1 MVRRTR
7 SSDQS
12 QGAEAGVQKGGF
24 VEEAV
29 PHLDAVYRFALR
41 LSQGREA
48 EAQDLVQDTFL
59 RAHRGW
65 AGFQLGTNCRSWLFT
80 ICRNSFLRA
89 EERRG
94 RNPEVLESETDA
106 DVESLAATAVFSEVR
121 ENLDPEGAFF
131 DSFLD
136 REVIDALDALP
147 TPFREAVVLSDLE
160 GFSYLELAE
169 VLDLPV
175 GTVKSRLF
183 RGRRLLQQAL
193 YRFALENGYVK
204 PKDRT

>member
-1 MVRRTR
+1 MLRRPR
-7 SSDQS
+7 ISRPS
-12 QGAEAGVQKGGF
+12 QNSESRVQKEGF
-24 VEEAV
+24 EEEAL
-29 PHLDAVYRFALR
+29 PHLEAVYRFALR
-41 LSQGREA
+41 LSQGRED

-65 AGFQLGTNCRSWLFT
+65 HGFRRGTNARAWLFT
-80 ICRNSFLRA
+80 ICRNRFLRK
-89 EERRG
+89 EEQRG
-94 RNPEVLESETDA
+94 RRPEVLQSDTDA

-121 ENLDPEGAFF
+121 ASVDPERNFF
-131 DSFLD
+131 ESFLD
-136 REVIDALDALP
+136 REVLDALDALP

-160 GFSYLELAE
+160 GLSYPELAE
-169 VLDLPV
+169 VMELPT

-193 YRFALENGYVK
+193 YQYALDNGYIR

>member
-1 MVRRTR
+1 MRGSEVRVKK
-7 SSDQS
+7 
-12 QGAEAGVQKGGF
+12 AGF
-24 VEEAV
+24 VEEAI

-41 LSQGREA
+41 LSQGRED

-65 AGFQLGTNCRSWLFT
+65 EGFRLGTNCRAWLFT
-80 ICRNSFLRA
+80 ICRNSFLRS

-94 RNPEVLESETDA
+94 RRAEILESETDA

-121 ENLDPEGAFF
+121 ENVDPEAAFF

-136 REVIDALDALP
+136 REVLNALDALP

-160 GFSYLELAE
+160 GLSYVEIAE
-169 VLDLPV
+169 VLELPT

-193 YRFALENGYVK
+193 YRYALDNGYIT

>member
-1 MVRRTR
+1 MVGRTEAPGR
-7 SSDQS
+7 SQNSE
-12 QGAEAGVQKGGF
+12 GRVQKEGF
-24 VEEAV
+24 VEEAL

-41 LSQGREA
+41 LSRGHED

-65 AGFQLGTNCRSWLFT
+65 EGFRRGTNARAWLFT
-80 ICRNSFLRA
+80 ICRNRFLRG

-94 RNPEVLESETDA
+94 RRQEVLESETDA

-121 ENLDPEGAFF
+121 ENIDPEAAFF
-131 DSFLD
+131 DSFVD
-136 REVIDALDALP
+136 REVLDTLDALP

-160 GFSYLELAE
+160 GLSYPEIAE
-169 VLDLPV
+169 ILGLPT

-193 YRFALENGYVK
+193 YQYALENGYIT

>member
-1 MVRRTR
+1 MRGSEIR
-7 SSDQS
+7 
-12 QGAEAGVQKGGF
+12 VQKAGF
-24 VEEAV
+24 VEEAI

-41 LSQGREA
+41 LSRGHEA

-65 AGFQLGTNCRSWLFT
+65 EGFRLGTNCRSWLFT
-80 ICRNSFLRA
+80 ICRNSFLRS

-94 RNPEVLESETDA
+94 RRAEILESETDA

-121 ENLDPEGAFF
+121 ENVDPEAAFF

-136 REVIDALDALP
+136 REVLNALDALP

-160 GFSYLELAE
+160 GLSYVEIAE
-169 VLDLPV
+169 VLELPT

-193 YRFALENGYVK
+193 YRYALDNGYIT

>member
-1 MVRRTR
+1 MRDSEVR
-7 SSDQS
+7 
-12 QGAEAGVQKGGF
+12 VQKAGF
-24 VEEAV
+24 VEEAI

-41 LSQGREA
+41 LSRGHEA

-65 AGFQLGTNCRSWLFT
+65 EGFRLGTNCRAWLFT
-80 ICRNSFLRA
+80 ICRNSFLRS

-94 RNPEVLESETDA
+94 RRAEILESETDA

-121 ENLDPEGAFF
+121 ENVDPEAAFF

-136 REVIDALDALP
+136 REVLNALDALP

-160 GFSYLELAE
+160 GLSYLEIAE
-169 VLDLPV
+169 VLELPT

-193 YRFALENGYVK
+193 YRYALDNGYIT

>member
-7 SSDQS
+7 ASERSE
-12 QGAEAGVQKGGF
+12 GAGSTVQKERF
-24 VEEAV
+24 VDEAI

-41 LSQGREA
+41 LSRGREA

-65 AGFQLGTNCRSWLFT
+65 AGFQPGTNCRSWLFT

-94 RNPEVLESETDA
+94 RSPEVLASETDA

-131 DSFLD
+131 DSFVD
-136 REVIDALDALP
+136 REVMDALDALP

-160 GFSYLELAE
+160 GLSYPELAD
-169 VLDLPV
+169 VLDLPL

-193 YRFALENGYVK
+193 YRFALENGYAK
-204 PKDRT
+204 PKDRS

>member
-1 MVRRTR
+1 MRGSEIR
-7 SSDQS
+7 
-12 QGAEAGVQKGGF
+12 VQKVGF
-24 VEEAV
+24 VEEAI

-41 LSQGREA
+41 LSRGHEA

-65 AGFQLGTNCRSWLFT
+65 EGFRLGTNCRAWLFT
-80 ICRNSFLRA
+80 ICRNSFLRG

-94 RNPEVLESETDA
+94 RRAEILESETDA

-121 ENLDPEGAFF
+121 ENVDPEAAFF

-136 REVIDALDALP
+136 REVLNALDALP

-160 GFSYLELAE
+160 GLSYLEIAE
-169 VLDLPV
+169 VLELPT

-193 YRFALENGYVK
+193 YRYALDNGYIT

>member
-1 MVRRTR
+1 MRGSEIR
-7 SSDQS
+7 
-12 QGAEAGVQKGGF
+12 VQKVGF
-24 VEEAV
+24 VEEAI

-41 LSQGREA
+41 LSRGHEA

-65 AGFQLGTNCRSWLFT
+65 EGFRLGTNCRSWLLT
-80 ICRNSFLRA
+80 ICRNSFLRG

-94 RNPEVLESETDA
+94 RRAEILESETDA

-121 ENLDPEGAFF
+121 ENVDPEAAFF

-136 REVIDALDALP
+136 REVLNALDALP

-160 GFSYLELAE
+160 GLSYLEIAE
-169 VLDLPV
+169 VLELPT

-193 YRFALENGYVK
+193 YRYALDNGYIT